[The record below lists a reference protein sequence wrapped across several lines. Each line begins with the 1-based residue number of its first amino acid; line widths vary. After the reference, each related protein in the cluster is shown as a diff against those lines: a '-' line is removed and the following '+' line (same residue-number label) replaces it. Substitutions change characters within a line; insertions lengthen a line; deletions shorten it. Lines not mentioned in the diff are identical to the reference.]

1 MRQCIAGRENNM
13 TRQRDFLDILR
24 EVRGSAAPGKPL
36 TDGIWYELTVADTNG
51 NPGIYGDILA
61 KYGIITESA
70 GTFDQAV
77 AILENLNVEVTTL
90 PAGSDATSSLVNGVW
105 QIGIPQG
112 TNGTDGDDG
121 FTPEVAILYDS
132 GNLKC
137 TVTVD
142 GVVVTNTNLLNL
154 DALVDS
160 KVSTN
165 VGVQETLEAKQDVLD
180 AVATAQGISNSFD
193 ATVVTKKQEIATYTN
208 TKIDEIDAQ
217 AELEKT
223 ELGTHSTAKVGE
235 YNANA
240 LSKLNQ
246 YNDNHTDKLSSYNIN
261 DSLKMDQYNEN
272 HIERLSEINYAY
284 ADRIVEMIKT
294 RNFMGILDEYVAKT
308 ATHMITFLDTT
319 DANYIYY
326 ANGTLLT
333 ENVDYT
339 VYDSKTIE
347 LTVKTN
353 PYDVIVQVN
362 TQVLNDMLTAE
373 GALFDDRIGQ
383 PNGLAGLDES
393 GKVTAEQLPSYVDDV
408 VEVATYADL
417 PVSGETGKIYVV
429 VADETSGGDTSSYR
443 WTGSI
448 YAMVSNTLNASDV
461 KSLYEANADTNVYSD
476 AEKAKLDTLE
486 TSAQLDSRDIANR
499 YRNNHTG
506 TQLASTISDF
516 DTAVGD
522 STQVTLNTTKL
533 AGIEDGATADQTANE
548 IEGLYEGLTNTNK
561 YTDAE
566 KLLVDVATV
575 LATTATTLPTAVNE
589 VHDELDIVEG
599 RVTALESETTDL
611 AVANRTANTLD
622 VTSSDGTDATLPEV
636 TDTEAGL
643 LTSADKIKLDTIE
656 TNAKDDQTAE
666 EIKTAYESN
675 ADTNALTD
683 ALLTLLTTNKVKNV
697 VTNALNNRLVITYTD
712 STTSE
717 LNINDIIT
725 DVHVSGAT
733 LDATTN
739 VLTLTSADGVAEVTV
754 DLSDFVNSGEL
765 ASALDN
771 HYTKNESNTNFEPKN
786 ANIQSHISSTANPHG
801 VTKAQVGLGNVDNT
815 SDTDKPISTAGQVAL
830 NSKADKTTT
839 YTKVE
844 VVEIL
849 ADRLD
854 PRAQYTSF
862 YGLNWD
868 QTADE
873 YTRTG
878 ASNYTAIQ
886 SMMKRCVLNADGSVN
901 YYLDPFDS
909 TKKTDGTAANLDGT
923 DGNVMVEV
931 PKFYYG
937 YNYLTTGNTI
947 HSHSVSL
954 NSSDGYPVHWAFVKD
969 GVEVDYRYYPAYLG
983 HNDGGVL
990 KSISGVYPT
999 TSISRTTAR
1008 TYAEANGTGWH
1019 QIDFALYE
1027 AITLLMIIE
1036 YGTMNIQSALGQG
1049 RTALSGGSWTG
1060 GSFIGINGLSNSDG
1074 NGTNNVTYTGN
1085 ANDAAADGSYM
1096 TYRGCENFFGN
1107 VWKWLDGININ
1118 ERKYHL
1124 SNSPATFDDTSLTT
1138 NGYTDS
1144 GVTGGSANGY
1154 ARELANTS
1162 KGFIP
1167 VSVSGGSSSTGTTDY
1182 YYSNTGLRAAI
1193 VGGAAASGLLAGPL
1207 YLYGAI
1213 AAATVGAHVGAGV
1226 SR

>member
-1 MRQCIAGRENNM
+1 MANS
-13 TRQRDFLDILR
+13 DFLNILR

-36 TDGIWYELTVADTNG
+36 TDGIWYELTMADTNG

-429 VADETSGGDTSSYR
+429 VADETSGGNTSSYR

-461 KSLYEANADTNVYSD
+461 KALYEANANTNVFTD
-476 AEKAKLDTLE
+476 AEKSKL
-486 TSAQLDSRDIANR
+486 
-499 YRNNHTG
+499 
-506 TQLASTISDF
+506 
-516 DTAVGD
+516 V
-522 STQVTLNTTKL
+522 
-533 AGIEDGATADQTANE
+533 GIEDGATTDQTASE

-611 AVANRTANTLD
+611 AVANRTANTID
-622 VTSSDGTDATLPEV
+622 VTSSDGTAATIPEV
-636 TDTEAGL
+636 TSTEAGL
-643 LTSADKIKLDTIE
+643 LTATDKVKLDTIE
-656 TNAKDDQTAE
+656 TNAKDDQVASEVPVTPNGNLSSNQVQLALE
-666 EIKTAYESN
+666 EIMDKIYN
-675 ADTNALTD
+675 
-683 ALLTLLTTNKVKNV
+683 
-697 VTNALNNRLVITYTD
+697 
-712 STTSE
+712 
-717 LNINDIIT
+717 
-725 DVHVSGAT
+725 
-733 LDATTN
+733 
-739 VLTLTSADGVAEVTV
+739 
-754 DLSDFVNSGEL
+754 
-765 ASALDN
+765 
-771 HYTKNESNTNFEPKN
+771 TKE
-786 ANIQSHISSTANPHG
+786 
-801 VTKAQVGLGNVDNT
+801 
-815 SDTDKPISTAGQVAL
+815 
-830 NSKADKTTT
+830 
-839 YTKVE
+839 
-844 VVEIL
+844 
-849 ADRLD
+849 
-854 PRAQYTSF
+854 
-862 YGLNWD
+862 W
-868 QTADE
+868 
-873 YTRTG
+873 
-878 ASNYTAIQ
+878 
-886 SMMKRCVLNADGSVN
+886 
-901 YYLDPFDS
+901 
-909 TKKTDGTAANLDGT
+909 
-923 DGNVMVEV
+923 
-931 PKFYYG
+931 
-937 YNYLTTGNTI
+937 
-947 HSHSVSL
+947 
-954 NSSDGYPVHWAFVKD
+954 
-969 GVEVDYRYYPAYLG
+969 
-983 HNDGGVL
+983 
-990 KSISGVYPT
+990 
-999 TSISRTTAR
+999 
-1008 TYAEANGTGWH
+1008 
-1019 QIDFALYE
+1019 
-1027 AITLLMIIE
+1027 
-1036 YGTMNIQSALGQG
+1036 
-1049 RTALSGGSWTG
+1049 
-1060 GSFIGINGLSNSDG
+1060 
-1074 NGTNNVTYTGN
+1074 
-1085 ANDAAADGSYM
+1085 
-1096 TYRGCENFFGN
+1096 
-1107 VWKWLDGININ
+1107 
-1118 ERKYHL
+1118 
-1124 SNSPATFDDTSLTT
+1124 
-1138 NGYTDS
+1138 
-1144 GVTGGSANGY
+1144 
-1154 ARELANTS
+1154 
-1162 KGFIP
+1162 
-1167 VSVSGGSSSTGTTDY
+1167 
-1182 YYSNTGLRAAI
+1182 
-1193 VGGAAASGLLAGPL
+1193 
-1207 YLYGAI
+1207 
-1213 AAATVGAHVGAGV
+1213 
-1226 SR
+1226 